1 MIKTQ
6 LYLKVELE
14 HEDARDGAKLTLEIC
29 KAAKRIYG
37 VRVVEVQNSM
47 SEEWNPPPDD

>member
-14 HEDARDGAKLTLEIC
+14 HEDVRDGQKLTLEIS
-29 KAAKRIYG
+29 KAIKRIYG
-37 VRVVEVQNSM
+37 VRSVEVSNSM
-47 SEEWNPPPDD
+47 SEELPGLGD